1 MKQGFRK
8 VFDQYA
14 RIASLVLVAWF
25 SIGPAGR
32 ATAKSHKGAD
42 RPVIRVGIYN
52 YAEVAPQELRDA
64 EHHVTRL
71 MEEAGV
77 KITWLHYTP
86 KQRSLRGRSIN
97 PAADFFVRILFS
109 STMKGPMQTAEKD
122 AMGQTFVP
130 PGIEGPAA
138 ARFANVFYDRVQTFT
153 PPPGPC
159 SKEVLGDVIA
169 HELGHLLL
177 GPRHSRHGI
186 MKAVWA
192 LKEMELITCC
202 RLRFSEGQTTEIQ
215 QAARSLEGDS
225 SPVVAARR

>member
-8 VFDQYA
+8 VFDQCA
-14 RIASLVLVAWF
+14 GIASLVLVAWF

-32 ATAKSHKGAD
+32 VAAKSHKGDD
-42 RPVIRVGIYN
+42 RPIIRVGIYN

-64 EHHVTRL
+64 EHHVQALLR
-71 MEEAGV
+71 EAGV
-77 KITWLHYTP
+77 KITWLDYTP
-86 KQRSLRGRSIN
+86 KQRFLRGRSLI
-97 PAADFFVRILFS
+97 ADADFFVRILFS
-109 STMKGPMQTAEKD
+109 SPMKGPMQTAGKD
-122 AMGQTFVP
+122 AMGQAFFP
-130 PGIEGPAA
+130 PGNDGPTAG
-138 ARFANVFYDRVQTFT
+138 RFANVFYDRVQASV

-159 SKEVLGDVIA
+159 SKQVLGDVIA

-202 RLRFSEGQTTEIQ
+202 RLRFSAGQTTEIQ